1 MKRVLVLT
9 EGQTEESFVKKVL
22 APQLAVFEKWPEATC
37 VCTRRERGRRAFRG
51 GGNSYEKIKSDLRS
65 LLGSNPA
72 AVTTMIDYY
81 ALSPDFPGRDS
92 LPSGGTCFDRVAHL
106 EAAFAADIADSRF
119 IPNLVLHEFEG
130 ILFTSP
136 KAIAE
141 VMLDTG
147 GVRKLEAIATQVRS
161 PEEINDG
168 PSTHP
173 SQRLKDIYAA
183 AYQKPLHGIQIAEQ
197 IGLPAIRAK
206 CKHLDA
212 WIRRL
217 EAL

>member
-22 APQLAVFEKWPEATC
+22 APQLVGFEKWPEATC

-51 GGNSYEKIKSDLRS
+51 GGNSYDKIKNDLRS

-72 AVTTMIDYY
+72 AVTTMLDYY
-81 ALSPDFPGRDS
+81 ALPADFPGRDS
-92 LPSGGTCFDRVAHL
+92 LPPGGTCFDRVAHL
-106 EAAFAADIADSRF
+106 EEAFAADISDPRF
-119 IPNLVLHEFEG
+119 VPNLVLHEFEG
-130 ILFTSP
+130 MLFTSP
-136 KAIAE
+136 TAIAD

-147 GVRKLEAIATQVRS
+147 GVRKLEAIAMQAPS

-173 SQRLKDIYAA
+173 SRRLKNIYAE
-183 AYQKPLHGIQIAEQ
+183 AYQKPLHGIQIAER

-206 CKHLDA
+206 CRHLDA
-212 WIRRL
+212 WICRL